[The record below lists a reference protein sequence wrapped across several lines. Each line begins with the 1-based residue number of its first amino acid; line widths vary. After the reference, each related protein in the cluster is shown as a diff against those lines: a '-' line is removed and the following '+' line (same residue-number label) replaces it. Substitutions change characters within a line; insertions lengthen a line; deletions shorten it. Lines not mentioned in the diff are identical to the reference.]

1 LSAKPNHHQ
10 LTILVAEDDQT
21 DFLFLRYLLQNA
33 NISLL
38 RVADGEEALSYF
50 NGAGKFRDRSIY
62 PLPDIFIVDLNLPKI
77 SGHDVL
83 EWLQLQP
90 EFDGIKRFVLAGS
103 HLASDRSR
111 AQLAGA
117 EHYFIKPL
125 CLGHL
130 ALLFEKATGVA
141 LRSDSFGSPA
151 KATKSSGDIKS
162 EPRAPL
168 TSAMACCIPSD
179 AAR

>member
-1 LSAKPNHHQ
+1 LSAKPNCRQ

-33 NISLL
+33 NISLM

-50 NGAGKFRDRSIY
+50 KGTGKFGDRSKY
-62 PLPDIFIVDLNLPKI
+62 PLPDIFLVDLNLPKV

-83 EWLQLQP
+83 EWLQKQS
-90 EFDGIKRFVLAGS
+90 EFDAIKRFVLAGS

-111 AQLAGA
+111 AALAGA

-130 ALLFEKATGVA
+130 ALLFEKATGVPLQSA
-141 LRSDSFGSPA
+141 AARSPA
-151 KATKSSGDIKS
+151 KATHNSGDIKS

-168 TSAMACCIPSD
+168 TSAMACCLPDS
-179 AAR
+179 